1 MRILHL
7 APHCDEVGNGVVN
20 VAIDLALKQREA
32 GHAVA
37 FVSRGGS
44 MESMLTTNDVRHF
57 RASIGMRRPW
67 EIPSAMRAL
76 SSATQSFEPS
86 IVHAHMVPGAV
97 FARALQRSRDF
108 RLISTV
114 HNAPRPQATLMGLAD
129 RVIVVSG
136 ANLKSMARRGI
147 ARHKLRLVKNGPLG
161 SPRRARV
168 STAMR
173 TPVIRRPAIVTV
185 ARLFAQKGI
194 GDLIA
199 AFALIAA
206 SFPEWSLYLV
216 GAGPE
221 QERLRHQAADAGFS
235 ERIHFEGFVR
245 DPRPYLAQADVFV
258 LASRSD
264 PFPLVIP
271 EAREAGCAIIGTAVD
286 GICEGLENGRA
297 GLLVPPAS
305 PAALAKELARLLR
318 DRDELAIWRE
328 RARTNLEWLKI
339 ERVVEETMAIY
350 EEALADG

>member
-7 APHCDEVGNGVVN
+7 SPHCDEVGNGVVN
-20 VAIDLALKQREA
+20 VAVDLAIKQREA
-32 GHAVA
+32 GHAVG
-37 FVSRGGS
+37 FVSNGGS
-44 MESMLTTNDVRHF
+44 MEAMLQTHDVRHF
-57 RASIGMRRPW
+57 RASMGLRRPW
-67 EIPSAMRAL
+67 EIPDAIHAL
-76 SSATQSFEPS
+76 SSATRSFAPT

-97 FARALQRSRDF
+97 FARALQRNHAF

-114 HNAPRPQATLMGLAD
+114 HNAPRPQATLMGLAN
-129 RVIVVSG
+129 RVIVVSK
-136 ANLKSMARRGI
+136 ANWRSMARRGI
-147 ARHKLRLVKNGPLG
+147 PERKLRIVKNGPLG
-161 SPRRARV
+161 SPRRAP
-168 STAMR
+168 AA
-173 TPVIRRPAIVTV
+173 PLHDAPAIRRPAIVTV

-199 AFALIAA
+199 AFALIAPA
-206 SFPEWSLYLV
+206 YPDWSLYLV

-221 QERLRHQAADAGFS
+221 QERFRNQAARTGLS

-286 GICEGLENGRA
+286 GICEGLEDGRA

-305 PAALAKELARLLR
+305 PAALAKELGRLLR
-318 DRDELAIWRE
+318 DRNELAAWRE
-328 RARTNLEWLKI
+328 RARSNLGWLSL
-339 ERVVEETMAIY
+339 ERVVKETISIY
-350 EEALADG
+350 EEALSDR